1 VSDICGNETTIET
14 PRCRRSGRRPLRL
27 VIQKPMEKMFQSAQI
42 RLRFIQS
49 KLDLEGWNP
58 ELYPLFAS
66 KQVSEDVRRH
76 MQLGSTRICR
86 HNRPSTTFSPNHQS
100 ALLLVVFS
108 GNWSRGPLEY
118 VAGNLAGDPCNSGH
132 LPNVFLY
139 SQCRGRF
146 RRR

>member
-1 VSDICGNETTIET
+1 
-14 PRCRRSGRRPLRL
+14 
-27 VIQKPMEKMFQSAQI
+27 MEKMFQSAQI

-66 KQVSEDVRRH
+66 KQVSEDVRRQ

-86 HNRPSTTFSPNHQS
+86 HNRPSTTFSTYRHS

-108 GNWSRGPLEY
+108 GNRSRSPLEY
-118 VAGNLAGDPCNSGH
+118 VAGNLAGNPCNSGH

-139 SQCRGRF
+139 SQCRGRVNNGGGNRQSSPATPLAMVTLRYGVIDF
-146 RRR
+146 SFA